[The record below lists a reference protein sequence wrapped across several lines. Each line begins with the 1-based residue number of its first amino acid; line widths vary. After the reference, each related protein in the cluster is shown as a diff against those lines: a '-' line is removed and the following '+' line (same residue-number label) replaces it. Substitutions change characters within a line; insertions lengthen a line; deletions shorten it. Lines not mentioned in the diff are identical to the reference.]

1 MRIMIPLDGSP
12 RSEFAL
18 GSAAY
23 LARHMSPPADIVLLN
38 VVDLTPTAMAGVM
51 PMYGSIVSQAIE
63 TGNAYLRDVAL
74 RDSLAKLKVIQRTV
88 AGTLSVSKTILAE
101 AREINTDLIM
111 ISSSGRTGLA
121 EMALGSVAH
130 DLARMSEIPIMIQR
144 MEASFDRP
152 FDLHQPF
159 TALVA
164 LDGSK
169 NAETVLPMAVEIA
182 RALRGKV
189 RLFSVLPSQT
199 GNRQEDTAAMD
210 TTEAYLR
217 DMQHHLQHMGVPAEI
232 SLAWGDPAEQ
242 IVRKSQA
249 QAHGCDLIALATH
262 GRTGMERLIMGS
274 VAERV
279 VHEVR
284 CPLLIVRPRG

>member
-1 MRIMIPLDGSP
+1 MRIMVPLDGSP

-23 LARHMSPPADIVLLN
+23 LARHTSPPAELILLH
-38 VVDLTPTAMAGVM
+38 VVDLTPVAMAGIM
-51 PMYGSIVSQAIE
+51 PTYGEMVTQAIE
-63 TGNAYLRDVAL
+63 TGNDYLRGIAL

-88 AGTLSVSKTILAE
+88 AGTLSISKTILTE
-101 AREINTDLIM
+101 ARELNAELIV

-130 DLARMSEIPIMIQR
+130 ELARMSDIPVMIQHL
-144 MEASFDRP
+144 EESFDRP
-152 FDLHQPF
+152 FDFHQPF

-169 NAETVLPMAVEIA
+169 NAEAVVPMAVEITQ
-182 RALRGKV
+182 ALRGKV
-189 RLFSVLPSQT
+189 RLLSVLPSQS
-199 GNRQEDTAAMD
+199 GDRQGDTAAMD
-210 TTEAYLR
+210 AMEAYLR
-217 DMQHHLQHMGVPAEI
+217 DMQLRLQHMGVPAEI

-242 IVRKSQA
+242 IIHKA
-249 QAHGCDLIALATH
+249 QARPSGCDLVILATH
-262 GRTGMERLIMGS
+262 GRTGMERLMMGS

-279 VHEVR
+279 VRNVH